1 MRRIIKAH
9 ELSEPVTPWQPDLPG
24 SPREAAGPR
33 SPACPN
39 PRVGQAHVSCPDP
52 SVPPPTDLRETEDA
66 AREKGLT
73 EGIRAAE
80 ESYRVK
86 FARLESLSSALQE
99 ERAQFFTRVE
109 PELVRLAIA
118 IAEKVIGREVELRP
132 DTVVEIVRNA
142 MKRLRERESLRVSL
156 NPRDVDQVK
165 QARDDLVSAVDG
177 VRKLEIIEDRRVD
190 GGCVIESPNGTLD
203 ARITTQIGE
212 ITNALTDA
220 LPDALPDAIP
230 DGVGEHPHY
239 EEPDEPD
246 PVS

>member
-9 ELSEPVTPWQPDLPG
+9 ELSEPLTPWQPGLSG
-24 SPREAAGPR
+24 SPREAAGPPR
-33 SPACPN
+33 EAPA
-39 PRVGQAHVSCPDP
+39 PRLPACPDP
-52 SVPPPTDLRETEDA
+52 SVPPPTDLRDAEDA

-80 ESYRVK
+80 DSYRVK
-86 FARLESLSSALQE
+86 LARLQSLSSALQE

-118 IAEKVIGREVELRP
+118 IAEKVIGRELELRP

-203 ARITTQIGE
+203 ARITTQIDE
-212 ITNALTDA
+212 ITNALTNA
-220 LPDALPDAIP
+220 IPDAIP
-230 DGVGEHPHY
+230 DGVREEPHH
-239 EEPDEPD
+239 EDPDEPD